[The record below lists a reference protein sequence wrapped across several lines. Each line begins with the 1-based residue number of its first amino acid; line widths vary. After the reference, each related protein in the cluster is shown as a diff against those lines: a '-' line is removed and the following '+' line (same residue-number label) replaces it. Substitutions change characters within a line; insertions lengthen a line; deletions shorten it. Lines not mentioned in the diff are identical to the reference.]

1 MKIFKSIGKILDEAM
16 IDIGIEKV
24 HVSTGHKLISHNQE
38 RELFHGNFEGL
49 YNQLPDI
56 VTDTYRYAVTY
67 NFHTFRDS
75 VTTTTSYFR
84 IFKKREVKEWYKLE
98 LTLRGEPISV
108 TFTPSYAEDKPVCVH
123 NSPKNR
129 SVRFFK
135 SEDENLYSEVF
146 KKPVTDQNS
155 LHNEG
160 MCSPIKLT
168 VVEIPLLWNK
178 IRYAHSSQKRVD
190 IEDTDTIKMVF
201 DLMLETG
208 LICLKSDLEVEMKRG
223 NMLTLLTDGK
233 VNKNCLLCYTVK

>member
-16 IDIGIEKV
+16 IDIGIKKV

-38 RELFHGNFEGL
+38 RELFHENFEGL

-67 NFHTFRDS
+67 IFHTFKDS

-84 IFKKREVKEWYKLE
+84 IFKKREVKEWYELE

-108 TFTPSYAEDKPVCVH
+108 TFTPSYRDDKPICVY
-123 NSPKNR
+123 NSPKNG
-129 SVRFFK
+129 SVRLFK

-155 LHNEG
+155 PHKEG
-160 MCSPIKLT
+160 MHSPIKLT
-168 VVEIPLLWNK
+168 VVDIPLSWNK
-178 IRYAHSSQKRVD
+178 IRYARLSQKRVD
-190 IEDTDTIKMVF
+190 IEDADTIKMAF

-208 LICLKSDLEVEMKRG
+208 LICLKSDLEAEMKGG
-223 NMLTLLTDGK
+223 NMLTLLTNGK
-233 VNKNCLLCYTVK
+233 TNKNCLLCYAAK